1 MNPTALVFWAL
12 LTGVGYLFSGWHGA
26 LVGLLIGLAVS
37 FLADHDVIGLQDH
50 NHASFDSLGLWRL
63 PRREWLHSAR

>member
-37 FLADHDVIGLQDH
+37 FLADL
-50 NHASFDSLGLWRL
+50 L
-63 PRREWLHSAR
+63 PTRRRY